1 MCSSKQFGVRENG
14 CVRRFRVVTVSVS
27 SGMHR
32 GKFNDQ
38 LIIINFAEM
47 MFLSACLNGRSVTLL
62 WRNGLPT
69 RQKECSDAHRSAVVV
84 K

>member
-1 MCSSKQFGVRENG
+1 MLKQSVCSSKQFGVRENG
-14 CVRRFRVVTVSVS
+14 CVLGFQVVTVPVS

-47 MFLSACLNGRSVTLL
+47 MFLSACLNCRSVKALA
-62 WRNGLPT
+62 
-69 RQKECSDAHRSAVVV
+69 K
-84 K
+84 